1 MAMEKTS
8 MYGILSTEVLNGM
21 KRDLTPL
28 GQYIDSLCR
37 EQRVSYRE
45 GSRMAGLDETTISQ
59 ILRRGKTSTPRPDT
73 LKLIANALGG
83 NYEYMLQLAGHLDE
97 RPPEDDPDIRRTVLE
112 VTSIWR
118 RLKEADPEAAR
129 RLMRI
134 AIIQAQAFEAAVT
147 AGRQLVENEMA
158 D

>member
-1 MAMEKTS
+1 MAKSTNC
-8 MYGILSTEVLNGM
+8 GILSTEVLNSM
-21 KRDLTPL
+21 RPDLTPL
-28 GQYIDSLCR
+28 GQYIDKLCR

-73 LKLIANALGG
+73 LKLIAGALGG

-97 RPPEDDPDIRRTVLE
+97 RPPGEDPDIRRTVLE
-112 VTSIWR
+112 ITSIWQ
-118 RLKEADPEAAR
+118 RLKAADPDAAQ

-134 AIIQAQAFEAAVT
+134 AIIQAQAFEAAVN
-147 AGRQLVENEMA
+147 AAARQLENEMA

>member
-1 MAMEKTS
+1 MSIAKS
-8 MYGILSTEVLNGM
+8 PNCGILSTEVLNSM
-21 KRDLTPL
+21 RQDLTPL
-28 GQYIDSLCR
+28 GQYIDNLCR

-73 LKLIANALGG
+73 LKLIAAALGG

-97 RPPEDDPDIRRTVLE
+97 RTPEDDPDIRRTVLE

-118 RLKEADPEAAR
+118 RLKEADPATAK

-134 AIIQAQAFEAAVT
+134 AIVQAQAFEAAVNAAT
-147 AGRQLVENEMA
+147 KQLENEMA